1 MLGQIANYSPIIS
14 RNSIVKN
21 STSING
27 VWQAIRQHYGL
38 QSTGSRFLDLAYISP
53 KPEQRPEDLFQG
65 LMAFVEDNLLTTSSG
80 ITHHGEAPVADEEL
94 SPSLENFIVLTWLRL
109 LHPNL
114 PRLVKQRYGTE
125 LRCRSLAS
133 VKPEISQALDSL
145 LDELHTSDQSKIL
158 RSASQTEHRA
168 SFAFT
173 RRRGPPKPR
182 PSKVCPLCQQARR
195 PDSHS
200 HFLSNCKFLPES
212 DRLFMSRIRQVAG
225 LDVDINSCDCYQNS
239 DPVESPVPLDTPV
252 MQNCGPGVLPT
263 MESTVSRR
271 VNISQSPF
279 LHAFFRHHPLR
290 LTIDTGAETNMMRA
304 SLAKHIGAKVT
315 KSTQT
320 ALQADGRTPLS
331 VVGETRLQLVRRGRS
346 LMLEALVVEDL
357 DVDILAGAPFMTS
370 NDIAVRPSKHEII
383 IAGCDVASY
392 DSSQISQAHHAVR
405 ACHLLRA
412 PCANTT
418 VWPGEFLEVDAPSE
432 FLKDSPLAIEPR
444 TDSVSSNHRKPTH
457 AWPQPVIVQAVG
469 GKLRL
474 LNDTDELLVCFRSC
488 QEVLT
493 SNKSINLPKP
503 EDQLWIVTDGSVKMS
518 GLGATLYVLRN
529 QKLHLA
535 GFFSAKFKK
544 HEASW
549 LPCEIEALSIA
560 AAVKHF
566 APYIIQA
573 KRKSY
578 VLTDSKPCVQAFEKL
593 CRGQFSSSPRVTS
606 FLSAVSRYQV
616 SLLHLAGSANLPSDF
631 ASRNA
636 PACDVPHCQ
645 VCSFVS
651 EAEDLAVRP
660 ISVQDVLSGQA
671 SLPFTSRAAWLQ
683 TQLECPY
690 LRRVHSHLKQGT
702 RPSKKLTNIK
712 DVKRYLNSVS
722 ISRDCLLVVRRDE
735 PFSPSRECIVIPR
748 SVIDGFLAAL
758 HVKLDH
764 PSRHQMK
771 LVTQRY
777 FFALDLGKA
786 LDRCSQCCHLCS
798 SLKKVP
804 SSLVEQ
810 STSDPPDGVGISFA
824 ADIIKRYRQL
834 ILVVRETSTSFT
846 ATCLLDDERRES
858 IRIGLLRLCLEL
870 RPLAGPPS
878 VVRVDPAPGF
888 STLSSDE
895 TLRQYGLALEVGRIK
910 NPNKTPVA
918 EKCIAELGDELLR
931 ICPGG
936 GPISPLSLAV
946 ATANLNTS
954 IRNRGLSAREMWLQ
968 CDQFTNWQIPVT
980 DLQLLREQHSSRL
993 RNHPVSERS
1002 KAPGRSPPT
1011 SPSVEVGD
1019 LVYITSDG
1027 SKNRARD
1034 RYLVVSVE
1042 GLWCNVLKF
1051 TSSQLRSTSYRVKRS

>member
-1 MLGQIANYSPIIS
+1 MTSHRAPKQWSLTSNETITLIEAWENNLKYILSLDPNFADFLTDGSSWGKKTNASPLRGFSNDPESVPAARRRTAAQKVRHLEMMLGQIANYSPIIS

-38 QSTGSRFLDLAYISP
+38 QSTGSRFLDLAYISL
-53 KPEQRPEDLFQG
+53 KPEQRPEDLFQS

-80 ITHHGEAPVADEEL
+80 ITHHGEDEEL

-114 PRLVKQRYGTE
+114 PRLLKQRYGTE
-125 LRCRSLAS
+125 LRCRTLAS

-145 LDELHTSDQSKIL
+145 LDELDTSDESKIL

-168 SFAFT
+168 SLAFT

-182 PSKVCPLCQQARR
+182 PLKVCPLCQQAGR

-252 MQNCGPGVLPT
+252 MQNCGPCVLPT

-279 LHAFFRHHPLR
+279 LHAFFRHRPLR

-331 VVGETRLQLVRRGRS
+331 VVGETRLQLVCRGRS

-357 DVDILAGAPFMTS
+357 DVDILAGTPFMTS
-370 NDIAVRPSKHEII
+370 NDIAVRPAKHEII

-418 VWPGEFLEVDAPSE
+418 VWHGEFLEVDAPSE

-474 LNDTDELLVCFRSC
+474 LNDTDEPLLIRKNDHFCQARLTVPDPASDPSPVETYPAPSMLTAPLLTPAESVSVDPDGLLSSSQKASFNSLLKEFQIVFDPRIPGYNGTAGPIEGIVNMAPVEPPQRKGRVPHYLRDQLNLLQSKFDELEAQGVFRR
-488 QEVLT
+488 
-493 SNKSINLPKP
+493 P
-503 EDQLWIVTDGSVKMS
+503 EDLKVVVEYLNPSFLVKKKNGGFRLVT
-518 GLGATLYVLRN
+518 A
-529 QKLHLA
+529 
-535 GFFSAKFKK
+535 F
-544 HEASW
+544 
-549 LPCEIEALSIA
+549 
-560 AAVKHF
+560 
-566 APYIIQA
+566 
-573 KRKSY
+573 
-578 VLTDSKPCVQAFEKL
+578 TDVGRYSKPQPSLMPDVDSTLLKIARWKYI
-593 CRGQFSSSPRVTS
+593 V
-606 FLSAVSRYQV
+606 V

-636 PACDVPHCQ
+636 PACDVPRCQ
-645 VCSFVS
+645 ICSFVS

-683 TQLECPY
+683 TQLECPD
-690 LRRVHSHLKQGT
+690 LRRVHSHLISLISFPGEKEKWWLSPGHSLYRCRPLQQTSTFANAG
-702 RPSKKLTNIK
+702 RRFHPSKDCPLE
-712 DVKRYLNSVS
+712 VHRGLRS
-722 ISRDCLLVVRRDE
+722 IQ
-735 PFSPSRECIVIPR
+735 
-748 SVIDGFLAAL
+748 GFL
-758 HVKLDH
+758 
-764 PSRHQMK
+764 SN
-771 LVTQRY
+771 
-777 FFALDLGKA
+777 
-786 LDRCSQCCHLCS
+786 S
-798 SLKKVP
+798 SFKGFNEVL
-804 SSLVEQ
+804 
-810 STSDPPDGVGISFA
+810 
-824 ADIIKRYRQL
+824 
-834 ILVVRETSTSFT
+834 
-846 ATCLLDDERRES
+846 RR
-858 IRIGLLRLCLEL
+858 
-870 RPLAGPPS
+870 
-878 VVRVDPAPGF
+878 
-888 STLSSDE
+888 
-895 TLRQYGLALEVGRIK
+895 
-910 NPNKTPVA
+910 
-918 EKCIAELGDELLR
+918 
-931 ICPGG
+931 
-936 GPISPLSLAV
+936 
-946 ATANLNTS
+946 
-954 IRNRGLSAREMWLQ
+954 
-968 CDQFTNWQIPVT
+968 
-980 DLQLLREQHSSRL
+980 
-993 RNHPVSERS
+993 
-1002 KAPGRSPPT
+1002 
-1011 SPSVEVGD
+1011 
-1019 LVYITSDG
+1019 
-1027 SKNRARD
+1027 
-1034 RYLVVSVE
+1034 
-1042 GLWCNVLKF
+1042 
-1051 TSSQLRSTSYRVKRS
+1051 SYPF